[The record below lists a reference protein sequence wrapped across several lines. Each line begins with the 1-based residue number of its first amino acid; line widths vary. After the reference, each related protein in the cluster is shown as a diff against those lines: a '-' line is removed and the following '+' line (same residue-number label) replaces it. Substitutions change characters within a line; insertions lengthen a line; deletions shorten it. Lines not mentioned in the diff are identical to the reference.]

1 MSTLGDA
8 MPKPVACGVLLWCTV
23 WAVAASAVAHSASC
37 EKNGVRCVSGGGYVR
52 DSILGLTEVVWV
64 GPESK
69 QIYVGSPSLWKMPNS
84 GEIVGSHDFF
94 GATTLNSTVQVLVE
108 PSGAGDGGAAW
119 QHAGNV
125 SGVYWANLFTHP
137 APSRAAELYLLG
149 VSGDDRAKVRDIVI
163 ARSDDLG
170 RTWTPPA
177 VLFAGSAGRS
187 YHCAPTPTLVA
198 ADGRLYRAFE
208 TYSKYSGAFLIST
221 AAAAT
226 TDTNLL
232 APGSWVQS
240 STVVLHSGSARVPAT
255 WDPAGHFNWQEGNA
269 VALHNGSVYNMLR
282 IDGQTNATHNKAAV
296 LRLESPTPAPAN
308 AAPAND
314 ATNAAPNAAPSLVF
328 DRMIDFPATSS
339 KFVVR
344 ADPQSKSLLSLSTD
358 VSPEAVAIGAVGA
371 RNHLSLVVSKAGS
384 IHEWEACAVLLVD
397 DTGVYSL

>member
-1 MSTLGDA
+1 MVSGLSFSNSVFHDLDQDLELFVMLA
-8 MPKPVACGVLLWCTV
+8 TV
-23 WAVAASAVAHSASC
+23 WAAVAASAVANSASC
-37 EKNGVRCVSGGGYVR
+37 EKNGVACVSGGGYVR
-52 DSILGLTEVVWV
+52 DSTLGLTEVVWV

-69 QIYVGSPSLWKMPNS
+69 HIYVGSPSLWKMPNS

-137 APSRAAELYLLG
+137 APSRAGELYLLG
-149 VSGDDRAKVRDIVI
+149 VSGDDSAKVRDIVI

-232 APGSWVQS
+232 APNSWVQS
-240 STVVLHSGSARVPAT
+240 STVVLHSGSARVPST

-314 ATNAAPNAAPSLVF
+314 AAPSLVF

-344 ADPQSKSLLSLSTD
+344 ADPRSKSLLSLSTD